1 MPWPPRSGPSTLLTW
16 LRRNAQKSAIE
27 LSQCGWII
35 GGQPHYRL
43 RFEEVREQEPPRATI
58 ITQKA
63 YFEVEGRPG
72 SQPDPHPPTES
83 GQGTPEPVRI
93 TEVRVHRM
101 VDEQPSERDGAA
113 RTPPLM
119 SKPDAISV
127 SRVLKSWAA

>member
-63 YFEVEGRPG
+63 YFEVEGGPG
-72 SQPDPHPPTES
+72 SQPDPHPPKES